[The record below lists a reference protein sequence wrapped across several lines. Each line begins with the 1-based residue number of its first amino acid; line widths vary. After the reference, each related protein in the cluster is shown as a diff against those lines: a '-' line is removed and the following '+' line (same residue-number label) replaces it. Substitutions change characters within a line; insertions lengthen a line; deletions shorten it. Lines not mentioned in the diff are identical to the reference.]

1 MNISKALAQLP
12 TLAWICSISMLLI
25 GVPSTCPKLWYTF
38 IFTVQNLL
46 YILQQVEL
54 VLCIHREVTWSMFFF
69 LILRCHCFVVWICNL
84 ICCCIDSDAPYHH
97 QTKLLSAEKLRH
109 SAFLLT
115 KNIIGIIMCLT
126 LVTQYSSFNFFIF
139 SHVAGPSFRLRKM
152 LHGETSHF
160 WIHVTEYFQNTRF

>member
-12 TLAWICSISMLLI
+12 TLAWILSISMLLI
-25 GVPSTCPKLWYTF
+25 GVPSACPKLWYTLIF
-38 IFTVQNLL
+38 IVQNLL
-46 YILQQVEL
+46 YILQQVGL
-54 VLCIHREVTWSMFFF
+54 VLCICREVTWCMFLFYFF
-69 LILRCHCFVVWICNL
+69 CVTVFVVWVCDL

-97 QTKLLSAEKLRH
+97 QTKLLSAEKLRQ

-126 LVTQYSSFNFFIF
+126 LVTQYSSFNVLIF
-139 SHVAGPSFRLRKM
+139 SHVAGPSFRLKKM